1 MKNKIK
7 DSKIKYIISNYL
19 PKIKSLYSPKEIW
32 FWGSR
37 IYGNPNQYSDID
49 MIIVSD
55 KFAEIRF
62 IKRRSTF
69 LKQTGYFMLFYQ
81 RIREKKKKSLGIVSE
96 ALSKGIRIL

>member
-19 PKIKSLYSPKEIW
+19 PKIKSL
-32 FWGSR
+32 
-37 IYGNPNQYSDID
+37 PNQYSDID

-96 ALSKGIRIL
+96 ALSKGI